1 MPLLGSAAM
10 LLSFDVVPESVA
22 EHDHW
27 HTVEHLPER
36 LSIPGFLRG
45 TRWVAL
51 EGQPRY
57 MVLYEVEALAT
68 LTSAAYLERLNNPS
82 PWTTN
87 IMPSYRGMRRGFC
100 AVAGSFG
107 HGLGH
112 LCALRAVQAASRR
125 GRAAPVVARTMRCP
139 RCRAARG
146 SAACIGSQGALTP
159 AMTHEQRIRGADA
172 GVDSALLVTGYD
184 RAVLTALLQVELG
197 ADSLAQHGALE
208 VTQALYRTDY
218 SLTRQYAARCARFH
232 RHRRAAPTAAPIP
245 CRR

>member
-10 LLSFDVVPESVA
+10 LLSFDVVPEAVT

-57 MVLYEVEALAT
+57 MVLYEVEALVT

-112 LCALRAVQAASRR
+112 LCALVRFKPPADAAALRHWLLNDALPALPSRP
-125 GRAAPVVARTMRCP
+125 GL
-139 RCRAARG
+139 G
-146 SAACIGSQGALTP
+146 SVHWLQGALTP

-184 RAVLTALLQVELG
+184 RAVLAALLQSELG
-197 ADSLAQHGALE
+197 ADSLARHGALE

-218 SLTRQYAARCARFH
+218 SLTRQ
-232 RHRRAAPTAAPIP
+232 
-245 CRR
+245 

>member
-10 LLSFDVVPESVA
+10 LLSFDVVPEAVA

-27 HTVEHLPER
+27 HTFEHLPER
-36 LSIPGFLRG
+36 LSIPGFQRG

-57 MVLYEVEALAT
+57 MVLYEVEALST

-82 PWTTN
+82 PWTAK
-87 IMPSYRGMRRGFC
+87 IMPTYRGMRRGFC

-112 LCALRAVQAASRR
+112 LCALLRFKPAPDAAAALRHWLLHQALPALPSRP
-125 GRAAPVVARTMRCP
+125 GL
-139 RCRAARG
+139 G
-146 SAACIGSQGALTP
+146 SVHWLEGALTP
-159 AMTHEQRIRGADA
+159 AMTQEQRIRGADA

-184 RAVLTALLQVELG
+184 RAALAALLQGELG
-197 ADSLAQHGALE
+197 IGSLAQHGALD

-218 SLTRQYAARCARFH
+218 SLTRQ
-232 RHRRAAPTAAPIP
+232 
-245 CRR
+245 